1 MRPYLLVARGEFRPE
16 SQRDKVSHINCPDIH
31 REQFFQY
38 FIILLNPAH
47 NLVMEAAVVPVVV
60 IVIAVFACVGAELLV
75 GPSVC
80 YFLPAFQTYCM
91 LPFDVLVCHN
101 FINLP

>member
-1 MRPYLLVARGEFRPE
+1 MLFR
-16 SQRDKVSHINCPDIH
+16 SDIH